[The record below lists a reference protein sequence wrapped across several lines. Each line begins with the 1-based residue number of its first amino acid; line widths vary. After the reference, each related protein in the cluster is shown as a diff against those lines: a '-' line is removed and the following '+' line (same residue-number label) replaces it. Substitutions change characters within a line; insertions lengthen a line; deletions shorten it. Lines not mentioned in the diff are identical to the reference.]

1 MKIDL
6 YRRTSLGFLKN
17 GFGSKPRT
25 CPPILQSYVVVSNA
39 SICVNAAD
47 AVLEIGPE
55 RFHVVADRR
64 ENAQTSDNY
73 SALGHDGDESLK
85 REALKG

>member
-1 MKIDL
+1 LSADFTIVCRRIERID
-6 YRRTSLGFLKN
+6 R
-17 GFGSKPRT
+17 
-25 CPPILQSYVVVSNA
+25 
-39 SICVNAAD
+39 VNTAD